1 MKHLQ
6 MLLIVFLFVF
16 AQVSCHRIHKSG
28 KELNKNS
35 DSLSA
40 AIADSFVRNDPW
52 TRYSYSERQGK
63 QLFEQYCIVCHG
75 QNGEGNG
82 FNAYNLNPK
91 PHSLAD
97 STYMKALSGEN
108 LAETISFGGKGV
120 NKSVL
125 MPAYQRTLD
134 KTQISDVVVYIETFT
149 QTKTVGQGTDITSK

>member
-16 AQVSCHRIHKSG
+16 SQVSCHSIHQSG
-28 KELNKNS
+28 NALQKNR

-40 AIADSFVRNDPW
+40 AITDSINRNDPW
-52 TRYSYSERQGK
+52 IRYTYSERQGK
-63 QLFEQYCIVCHG
+63 QLFEQYCVVCHG
-75 QNGEGNG
+75 QSGEGDG

-97 STYMKALSGEN
+97 STYMKALSSET
-108 LAETISFGGKGV
+108 LIETISFGGKGV

-125 MPAYQRTLD
+125 MPAYQNTLG
-134 KTQISDVVVYIETFT
+134 KTQISNVVEYIETFT
-149 QTKTVGQGTDITSK
+149 QNKSNY